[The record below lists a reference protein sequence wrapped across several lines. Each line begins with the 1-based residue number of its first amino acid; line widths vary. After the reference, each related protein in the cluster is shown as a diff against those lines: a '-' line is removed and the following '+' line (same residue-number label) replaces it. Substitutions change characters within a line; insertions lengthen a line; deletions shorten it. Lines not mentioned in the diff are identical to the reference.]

1 MGFFQRSVAF
11 ENAYQV
17 YVPPLVYLWCRT
29 CFLLPNVHLLVTI
42 VPCFQGIQYKSGI
55 GLDPSKTT
63 VQVKREVAMAQTE
76 DRKRGI
82 FDWYFKTNL
91 LARILIGLI
100 LGAIVGIILGFF
112 PASVKPFVDNS
123 KFFGDL
129 FIRLLK
135 MIVVPVIFFS
145 LVSGAASIAPGRLGR
160 VGIKV
165 VLYYLIT
172 SFFAV
177 IIGLLF
183 ANILQP
189 GAGFGI
195 VGDAAVKGKAAET
208 PTLIQILLN
217 IVPTNPIDSL
227 ARGDVLP
234 IIFFAV
240 VFGIALSYVKDS
252 PNAKIAQGAGL
263 LIDVFNAA
271 AETMYKVVGGI
282 MQYAPIGVFVL
293 IATVFAQQGAKALGP
308 LFMVTLVVY
317 IGLIVHLFV
326 TYGSF
331 LSISKLGLFKFLK
344 GANEAMITAFVTR
357 SSSGTLP
364 VSLRVSEENL
374 GVPRSISS
382 FTLPLGATINMDGT
396 AIYLGVCAMFIGYAT
411 GNPLSF
417 NQQATVVITATLAS
431 IGTAGV
437 PGAGAI
443 MLLMVLESVGLG
455 VVEGSAVAA
464 AYAMILGIDALL
476 DMGRTWLN
484 VTGDMVGSTVIAK
497 SEKEL
502 DEGKWK

>member
-1 MGFFQRSVAF
+1 
-11 ENAYQV
+11 
-17 YVPPLVYLWCRT
+17 
-29 CFLLPNVHLLVTI
+29 
-42 VPCFQGIQYKSGI
+42 
-55 GLDPSKTT
+55 
-63 VQVKREVAMAQTE
+63 MAQAGE
-76 DRKRGI
+76 QKKGAL
-82 FDWYFKTNL
+82 DWYFKTNL
-91 LARILIGLI
+91 LVRILIGLI

-160 VGIKV
+160 VGVKI

-183 ANILQP
+183 ANLLQP

-195 VGDAAVKGKAAET
+195 VGDAAVKGKSAEA
-208 PTLIQILLN
+208 PTLVQILLN
-217 IVPTNPIDSL
+217 IIPTNPVESL
-227 ARGDVLP
+227 AKGDVLP

-252 PNAKIAQGAGL
+252 TNAKVAQGAGL
-263 LIDVFNAA
+263 LFDVSNAA

-293 IATVFAQQGAKALGP
+293 IASVFAQQGPKALGP
-308 LFMVTLVVY
+308 LFMVTLTAY
-317 IGLIVHLFV
+317 LGLIIHFII
-326 TYGSF
+326 TYGGF
-331 LSISKLGLFKFLK
+331 LSVYKLGFFKFIK

-364 VSLRVSEENL
+364 VTLRVSEENL

-411 GNPLSF
+411 GNPLTF
-417 NQQATVVITATLAS
+417 AQQATVVITATLAS

-443 MLLMVLESVGLG
+443 MLLMVLESIGLK
-455 VVEGSAVAA
+455 VSEGSAVAA

-484 VTGDMVGSTVIAK
+484 VTGDMVGSVVVSK

-502 DEGKWK
+502 DESLWK